1 MGVSL
6 GSSDS
11 VVLRLLRF
19 ISPHTGMSEVTKTDL
34 AEFVNCP
41 KGSQGK
47 ERKRSMV
54 LILLALLVVVL
65 FGLGFA
71 VHLLWI
77 AAAVFAIVWIASFAL
92 GKGEGASRRSL
103 RR

>member
-1 MGVSL
+1 
-6 GSSDS
+6 
-11 VVLRLLRF
+11 
-19 ISPHTGMSEVTKTDL
+19 
-34 AEFVNCP
+34 
-41 KGSQGK
+41 
-47 ERKRSMV
+47 MV

-77 AAAVFAIVWIASFAL
+77 AAVVFAIVWVASFAL
-92 GKGEGASRRSL
+92 GRGEGASRRSL